1 MGLFKNLF
9 TSNTEKSTTPEKQLS
24 WRRLTKITQL
34 DFLVEESKTKTV
46 LIFKH
51 STRCGISKMVFRNFE
66 RTFDAENYSLYYLD
80 LLAYRDVSDEV
91 GFRFQVMHQSPQIIL
106 LKNTETVLNASH
118 YAINEIDYSKF

>member
-106 LKNTETVLNASH
+106 LKLNAWV
-118 YAINEIDYSKF
+118 YCNYPTAC